1 MSVYTLAVTYRHYLT
16 WRKVLTSAL
25 ANNVGNPILFL
36 FAFGFGMGQFI
47 DVMGGVRYLDFIVAG
62 MVAQAA
68 MFAASFE
75 GALMSFIRY
84 RREQVWDAVLATPVT
99 LGELL
104 QAEVLWAACKAM
116 VSGVSVMLVGGL
128 IGGIPSLTGA
138 LVAVPVVFI
147 GAAMFAACGLAAS
160 AAARGVEFFSV
171 FLTFFMTPMFVFSGV
186 FFDIGRFPE
195 WLQWVAWGLPMTHML
210 AVIRPLMVGTEL
222 GLGPAMLHIGVMVAV
237 GGAAFGFAYGRVK
250 RKMFD

>member
-16 WRKVLTSAL
+16 WRKVLLSAL

-36 FAFGFGMGQFI
+36 FAFGFGMGQFV
-47 DVMGGVRYLDFIVAG
+47 DVMGGVRYLDFVVAG

-99 LGELL
+99 LAELL

-116 VSGVSVMLVGGL
+116 VSGVSVMLVGAL
-128 IGGIPSLTGA
+128 IGGVPSLAGA
-138 LVAVPVVFI
+138 VVALPVVFL

-160 AAARGVEFFSV
+160 AAARNVEFFSV
-171 FLTFFMTPMFVFSGV
+171 FLTFWMTPMFVFSGV
-186 FFDIGRFPE
+186 FFDIARFPE
-195 WLQWVAWGLPMTHML
+195 WLQVLAWGLPMTHML
-210 AVIRPLMVGTEL
+210 AVVRPLMVGT
-222 GLGPAMLHIGVMVAV
+222 GVSAGAVALHIGVMVAV
-237 GGAAFGFAYGRVK
+237 TLIAYLFAYGRVK